1 MSTPQFIHLRLHSE
15 FSIADG
21 LVRIDEV
28 VKAAAAD
35 QQPALA
41 MTDLSNLFGMVKFY
55 NKSRSAGVKPLIG
68 CDIWISN
75 EDDSDKPHRLL
86 LLVKNH
92 TGYLQLCELLSRAW
106 LTNLHRG
113 RAEIKIEWLEQRA
126 DKEGLIALSGFV
138 LGDIGAALEHGN
150 HALAERCAKR
160 WSVIFPENFYI
171 EVQRNGNPQ
180 QENLL
185 REMTQLAAKVKLP
198 VVATHPVQFLRPE
211 EFVAHEARTCIAEG
225 EILANTRRVKRFT
238 DQQYFK
244 TQAEMAALFADMP
257 AALAN
262 SVAIAQRCNLV
273 LELGKPRLPDFPT
286 PEGVTI
292 DEFLIAQASAGLEQR
307 LVKLYPHLEKRDA
320 ERERYT
326 SRLKFETDT
335 IIKMGFAGYFL
346 IVADFIQ
353 WAKNNGVPVGPG
365 RGSGAGSLVAYSLSI
380 TDLDP
385 LAYNLLFERF
395 LNPDRVSMPDFDI
408 DFCQEGRDRVIQYV
422 KDRYGK
428 EAVSQIATFGT
439 MAAKGAVRDVG
450 RVLDFGYN
458 FCDGISKLIP
468 FKPGKLVTI
477 ADTLTEEPQL
487 AERQENEEEVRQLL
501 DLAQQVEGIARNVG
515 MHAGGVLI
523 APGKLTD
530 FCPLYT
536 QGGDAGVVSQYD
548 KDDVEAVGLVKFDF
562 LGLTTLTILDRAV
575 RSIRHLDPAMADFNL
590 ETLALDD
597 KSTYQLLTQAKTVA
611 VFQLESR
618 GMQGMLKDA
627 RPDRFE
633 DIIALVAL
641 YRPGPMDLIPD
652 FCRRKH
658 GERFDY
664 PDPRTESILSETYGI
679 MVYQEQV
686 MQMAQVIGGYSLGG
700 ADLLR
705 RAMGKKKPEEM
716 AQQRQIFRAGAEKN
730 GLDENQADAIFDLM
744 EKFAGYGFNKSHA
757 AAYALLSYHTAYLK
771 VHHAAA
777 FMAANLSM
785 AMDDT
790 DKIKILVE
798 DATEVC
804 GLILLPPDINLSV
817 YRFTPV
823 ADAGKKADRIRYG
836 LGAIKGSGQNAIE
849 AIIAARQE
857 KRFTDLF
864 DFIRRVDKR
873 QINRRTIESL
883 IRAGA
888 FDSFNVDR
896 GILLASVGFAMEC
909 AEQAEAS
916 ANQVS
921 LFGDVD
927 EMSTTNPEYVKVAPW
942 SEKQKLTE
950 EKAALGFYLSGHLFK
965 SYEAEARRFARVKL
979 ADLTPTRDS
988 RLVVGI
994 ISGVR
999 TQMTQRGKMVIVSLD
1014 DMSAVVEVTVYNE
1027 VFDANRALFKEDEFL
1042 AVHCKV
1048 SDDRFSGGLR
1058 ITAERVMDIATA
1070 RANFVKVL
1078 RLSLNGQADA
1088 AKLRELIQPFQQST
1102 SSCPIVVQ
1110 YTKNGA
1116 LSEIRLSDEWRV
1128 RADEKLRTSLCEW
1141 LSPDNVWFEY

>member
-1 MSTPQFIHLRLHSE
+1 MSSPQFIHLRLHSE

-41 MTDLSNLFGMVKFY
+41 ITDLSNLFGMVKFY
-55 NKSRSAGVKPLIG
+55 NKARSAGLKPLIG
-68 CDIWISN
+68 CDVWISN
-75 EDDSDKPHRLL
+75 DVDSDKPHRLL

-126 DKEGLIALSGFV
+126 DKEGLIALSGFA

-160 WSVIFPENFYI
+160 WSAIFPEHFYI
-171 EVQRNGNPQ
+171 EVQRNGNVQ

-185 REMTQLAAKVKLP
+185 REMTQLAAKVNLP

-244 TQAEMAALFADMP
+244 TQAEMASLFADMP

-286 PEGVTI
+286 PDGVTI
-292 DEFLIAQASAGLEQR
+292 DDFLIAQASAGLEQR
-307 LVKLYPHLEKRDA
+307 LVKLYPQIEKRDA

-477 ADTLTEEPQL
+477 ADALTEEPQL

-501 DLAQQVEGIARNVG
+501 ELAQQVEGIARNVG

-597 KSTYQLLTQAKTVA
+597 KATYQLLTQAKTVA

-716 AQQRQIFRAGAEKN
+716 AQHRQIFREGAEKN

-804 GLILLPPDINLSV
+804 GLTLLPPDINLSV

-864 DFIRRVDKR
+864 DFVHRVDKR

-888 FDSFNVDR
+888 FDSFKVDR

-979 ADLTPTRDS
+979 ADLSPSRDS

-994 ISGVR
+994 ITGVR

-1048 SDDRFSGGLR
+1048 SEDRFSGGLR

-1070 RANFVKVL
+1070 RASFVKAL

-1088 AKLRELIQPFQQST
+1088 VKLRELIQPFQQSE